1 MRFQPRPILVT
12 ALCVMLPT
20 WLDAQRYIF
29 KYYAHGDG
37 LGDMEVHSLLQD
49 RTGFIWIGT
58 ASGLYRYDGREFRG
72 YGEPEGLP
80 NGWIESLH
88 ETIDGRLL
96 VGTQSGLAQRDGE

>member
-1 MRFQPRPILVT
+1 MFFPPRALIALAWACLV
-12 ALCVMLPT
+12 P

-72 YGEPEGLP
+72 YSQPEGLP
-80 NGWIESLH
+80 DGWIESLH